1 MAQTN
6 VQAFSGDVAISSN
19 LAVDT
24 NTLFV
29 DSVGNKV
36 GIGADVPSSKLTVNQ
51 IPEHRSTYDHSLAPM
66 TVTNPTATSSLTLND
81 PKDVL
86 NLAREGTHSEAHG
99 ARATFKLS
107 RYENSGTASRTRL
120 DLNLAHGS
128 YDDQNI
134 MTMRSDGNVGIGK
147 TNPGSALDVVGT
159 VTATTFSGALSG
171 NSTTATSAATLTTTR
186 TIGGVSFNGGANIN
200 LPGVNAAGNQNTSG
214 TATNSSTSVLATDA
228 TNSNRPV
235 IFGTATTGNVPLK
248 TDAGLLYN
256 PFSNK
261 LTVSGGLSTSV
272 TPGNYLTGS
281 AYDGS
286 TARTFNVDATTTST
300 ASKVVARDASKNVFV
315 SNLYVGDSTTLG
327 ITKATGQYGS
337 IKTLGSITSSYEGY
351 AIRDDW
357 VFMSNGPGLAG
368 IYDDTNNKWA
378 TKYNALGA
386 VELCHSGTVKLATS
400 STGVTI
406 TGTASATTFSGKT
419 VGTHYG
425 GISGSNAAT
434 VSSLTVNNTTQST
447 SKTTGALIV
456 SGGLGVASNV
466 TANRLWI
473 DDYILHTGDTDTYFG
488 FNDNDHFRIVEG
500 GGVRLQ
506 VDSNGRIGIGVE
518 VPAQLLDVAGRI
530 RADTMEID
538 SYIYHVADDNTYFGF
553 NADDNFR
560 IVEGAT
566 VALQVNN
573 NSSIDIQN
581 YIQHA
586 GDTNTYMG
594 FNANDTIVMRT
605 SGSDRITVKSDGR
618 VGIGTVSPAVRL
630 HVNGYNS
637 QSAPSGNYFSDGT
650 GGIGQAS
657 YTTQNFDVS
666 IYASTAIHCTTK
678 FIASSDR
685 RIKKDIIDAND
696 SEALD
701 TLRLLKP
708 KKYKYKDSVQQG
720 EEPVWGFIAQ
730 EVRDVL
736 SYSTGLVENV
746 IPNIYELAEVSGT
759 NVITFTTFDTSELES
774 NATTIKITSID
785 NNEVEVTIV
794 DVIDDHT
801 IRVVE
806 NLDKWTGSIDENGN
820 VITEITS
827 TTLTV
832 EEYEA
837 LESKERCVANISRYQ
852 NANVFISVVEYQALE
867 DTTGYTEV
875 IEDYTQTK
883 TIYPGNKIFV
893 FGQKVNDFLTLN
905 KAAIWT
911 VATAA
916 LQEVDRQL
924 QAEKAKVADLLAR
937 VTALENKETSNIA

>member
-6 VQAFSGDVAISSN
+6 VQAFSGDVEIAGGLSI
-19 LAVDT
+19 T
-24 NTLFV
+24 G
-29 DSVGNKV
+29 SVTSTAGIDKV
-36 GIGADVPSSKLTVNQ
+36 N
-51 IPEHRSTYDHSLAPM
+51 
-66 TVTNPTATSSLTLND
+66 
-81 PKDVL
+81 
-86 NLAREGTHSEAHG
+86 
-99 ARATFKLS
+99 
-107 RYENSGTASRTRL
+107 
-120 DLNLAHGS
+120 
-128 YDDQNI
+128 
-134 MTMRSDGNVGIGK
+134 
-147 TNPGSALDVVGT
+147 
-159 VTATTFSGALSG
+159 
-171 NSTTATSAATLTTTR
+171 
-186 TIGGVSFNGGANIN
+186 
-200 LPGVNAAGNQNTSG
+200 
-214 TATNSSTSVLATDA
+214 LATDGTSA
-228 TNSNRPV
+228 NRPV
-235 IFGTATTGNVPLK
+235 IFTTGTTGAQPLK
-248 TDAGLLYN
+248 TDAGITYN
-256 PFSNK
+256 PSSNK

-618 VGIGTVSPAVRL
+618 VGIGTVSPDEKLEIVEGSSIKLSGDYNDPTAKLYIDRTGSSSWGTAAAYTAFRFFETRNTSGSEHFNAVKIGASGIAIGYDPPIYTRGGVDSL
-630 HVNGYNS
+630 ICSGRVGIGKTDPGHMLDVNGNIKVNNTLYGPGQSRLYFNPNNEPRLYSANS
-637 QSAPSGNYFSDGT
+637 AAFLFATNGYAYAT
-650 GGIGQAS
+650 LW
-657 YTTQNFDVS
+657 VS
-666 IYASTAIHCTTK
+666 Q
-678 FIASSDR
+678 SDR
-685 RIKKDIIDAND
+685 RLKKNIEPLKN
-696 SEALD
+696 ALD
-701 TLRLLKP
+701 TL
-708 KKYKYKDSVQQG
+708 KKLN
-720 EEPVWGFIAQ
+720 PVHYEKRATESDKCDDECTVEKCYIQEDGFIAQ
-730 EVRDVL
+730 EIQ
-736 SYSTGLVENV
+736 E
-746 IPNIYELAEVSGT
+746 IPELAHA
-759 NVITFTTFDTSELES
+759 TSHPES
-774 NATTIKITSID
+774 NDMLGLNYNAILTYCVKAVQEQQTI
-785 NNEVEVTIV
+785 
-794 DVIDDHT
+794 
-801 IRVVE
+801 
-806 NLDKWTGSIDENGN
+806 
-820 VITEITS
+820 
-827 TTLTV
+827 
-832 EEYEA
+832 
-837 LESKERCVANISRYQ
+837 
-852 NANVFISVVEYQALE
+852 
-867 DTTGYTEV
+867 
-875 IEDYTQTK
+875 IED
-883 TIYPGNKIFV
+883 
-893 FGQKVNDFLTLN
+893 
-905 KAAIWT
+905 
-911 VATAA
+911 
-916 LQEVDRQL
+916 
-924 QAEKAKVADLLAR
+924 EKAKVADLLAR